1 MYYWI
6 VILVVVVVVE
16 DVNNSSVGMKSA
28 NMLFRFAV
36 RDDSF
41 IPLHEVL
48 VENNFDSFLR
58 KKHCETIIIS

>member
-6 VILVVVVVVE
+6 FILVVVVVVE
-16 DVNNSSVGMKSA
+16 DVNNISVGMKSA
-28 NMLFRFAV
+28 NMVFRFAV
-36 RDDSF
+36 RDDDSF

-58 KKHCETIIIS
+58 KKHCETIIS